1 MDPCRRIDSVNMS
14 AEGLFDIQHTHTHA
28 RERTCTTC
36 AQLGASRLGDGEGLK
51 EKGIQSQPAAQGFV
65 GKYAEA
71 QRSPC

>member
-14 AEGLFDIQHTHTHA
+14 AQGCLTFNTHTHMLGDA
-28 RERTCTTC
+28 HAQPT
-36 AQLGASRLGDGEGLK
+36 QLGASHEGDGKGLK
-51 EKGIQSQPAAQGFV
+51 EKGIQSQSAAQGFV